1 MDVPED
7 SLMLPQRLV
16 IYAGPHLS
24 SKTSVSQFFVEH
36 AANSDDDDRLL
47 PAFANWT
54 WPFYP
59 QADDPDAFRDLV
71 INHPV
76 PEENED
82 RRRELWSTILAVWGH
97 ARIDPTDYNAY
108 NMLYPKRV
116 NHVILGTEEF
126 DRIPPTPFTN
136 RNGLQALQ
144 TLLQIT
150 TQASPDDTTT
160 IVVNYP
166 TPRADHWIRLWKEW
180 MSDRAT
186 SYREFL
192 CASYVT
198 INGTVP
204 LYDTLVWEFANTVA
218 HPLRMV
224 DVFRKQGWKVALMD
238 IGGIHRDGMDLPNVI
253 ACEVMGVPCTKEGR
267 VDGLDILLE
276 AKKKKDPLH
285 HNPNTHHRDIYEH
298 HHSNHHRGKD
308 SNDNQHD
315 DTSGL
320 SSFQK
325 QELEWLFRQRDCFF
339 KKDLENDPGVTLHHL
354 DSLWKDCPSTNTN
367 ISPTTARLQMDLAT
381 NATLFANLLKDIAG
395 CSPEPETTRRILL
408 LQQQQSTTFGS
419 RFGLFLST
427 VIMTIGI
434 LAAFWKRRQT
444 LLGFIR
450 RSRMGAKIPLFAQ

>member
-238 IGGIHRDGMDLPNVI
+238 IGGIHRDGMDLPNTI
-253 ACEVMGVPCTKEGR
+253 SCEVMGVPCTKGR
-267 VDGLDILLE
+267 VDGLDLVE
-276 AKKKKDPLH
+276 AKKMDPLH
-285 HNPNTHHRDIYEH
+285 HNPNTHHREQH
-298 HHSNHHRGKD
+298 NNHRGKY
-308 SNDNQHD
+308 SNDQDD

-325 QELEWLFRQRDCFF
+325 QQLEWLFRQRDCFF
-339 KKDLENDPGVTLHHL
+339 KKDLEKDPGVTLHHL
-354 DSLWKDCPSTNTN
+354 DSLWKDCPANTT
-367 ISPTTARLQMDLAT
+367 PTRLQMDLAT
-381 NATLFANLLKDIAG
+381 NATLFATLLKGVAG
-395 CSPEPETTRRILL
+395 CSPEPETIRRILL
-408 LQQQQSTTFGS
+408 QQQSTFGSTFGC
-419 RFGLFLST
+419 LSI
-427 VIMTIGI
+427 VMTIGI

-444 LLGFIR
+444 L
-450 RSRMGAKIPLFAQ
+450 QY